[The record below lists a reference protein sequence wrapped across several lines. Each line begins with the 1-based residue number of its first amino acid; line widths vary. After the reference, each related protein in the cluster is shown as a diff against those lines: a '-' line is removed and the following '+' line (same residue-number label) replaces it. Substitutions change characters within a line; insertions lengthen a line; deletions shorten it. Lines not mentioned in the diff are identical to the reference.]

1 MTLSESR
8 IVVLDVVAS
17 AASGMP
23 VYYPIPETA
32 EADDE
37 LAKIGLLR
45 IRPKATTDSLTP
57 LKRLQ
62 AFIQTHLMTTRKT
75 MAPREPRRRRV
86 V

>member
-23 VYYPIPETA
+23 VYYPIPETL
-32 EADDE
+32 EADAE

-45 IRPKATTDSLTP
+45 IRPKATTGSLPP

-62 AFIQTHLMTTRKT
+62 VFVQTHLLAARKAV
-75 MAPREPRRRRV
+75 APSRKP
-86 V
+86 